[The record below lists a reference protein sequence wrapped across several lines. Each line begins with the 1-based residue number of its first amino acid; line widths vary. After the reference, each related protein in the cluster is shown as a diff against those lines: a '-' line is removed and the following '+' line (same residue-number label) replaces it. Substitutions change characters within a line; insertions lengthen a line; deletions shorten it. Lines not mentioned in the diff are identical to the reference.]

1 MHSSRKATGLT
12 QKIAK
17 DCMGVPQP
25 ELSAATGLAAE
36 GALKQAP
43 MPSLWS
49 SVREAIRG
57 SHQDFTTGGLNRAI
71 LLLAIPMVLEM
82 VLESLFAV
90 VDVFFVARLGA
101 DAIATVGLTESLL
114 SLVFAIGLGL
124 SLSTTAMVAR
134 RIGEKDPED
143 AAVAGVQA
151 IVLGL
156 ATSFVIGV
164 PCLIYAPDLL
174 RVMGAS
180 PHVVA
185 IGTGYARIALGGSGA
200 ILMLFLNNAI
210 FRGAGDAAIAMRL
223 LWVSNILNLILDPC
237 LIFGLGPFPRLGVTG
252 AALATFT
259 GRSIGVLYQFYR
271 LMRGTERIRIL
282 RRQLRV
288 KWDVLLRLV
297 RVSLTGIMQFIIAHT
312 SWIGLVRIVSV
323 FGSAALAG
331 YTIAIRILIFI
342 ILPSW
347 GLSNAAATLVG
358 QNLGAKQPERAAT
371 SVWRTGFYNMFFLG
385 SVGVFFLIFAT
396 PVIRL
401 FTHDPAVVPLAV
413 ATLRLLSYGN
423 IGYAYG
429 MVMLQAFNGA
439 GDTVTPTI
447 VNFFGFWL
455 LEIPLAYALAIPLHL
470 RSKGVFLSIVIAE
483 AAIAGG
489 GVVLFKKGRWKRQ
502 EI

>member
-1 MHSSRKATGLT
+1 MVFTARLRGNAQDSMET
-12 QKIAK
+12 QEA
-17 DCMGVPQP
+17 VVVLQP
-25 ELSAATGLAAE
+25 SF
-36 GALKQAP
+36 
-43 MPSLWS
+43 WS
-49 SVREAIRG
+49 SIREAVRG
-57 SHQDFTTGGLNRAI
+57 SHQDYTTGSLNRAI

-90 VDVFFVARLGA
+90 VDVFWVGRLGA

-114 SLVFAIGLGL
+114 SLVFAVGLGL

-134 RIGEKDPED
+134 RIGEKDPSG

-156 ATSFVIGV
+156 LVSLAIGV
-164 PCLIYAPDLL
+164 PCFFLAPRLL
-174 RVMGAS
+174 QIMGAS
-180 PHVVA
+180 REVVA
-185 IGTGYARIALGGSGA
+185 VGSGYARIALGGSGA

-223 LWVSNILNLILDPC
+223 LWVSNIINLVLDPC
-237 LIFGLGPFPRLGVTG
+237 LIFGLGPFPKLGVTG

-259 GRSIGVLYQFYR
+259 GRSIGVGYQFYR
-271 LMRGTERIRIL
+271 LLCGTERIRIL
-282 RRQLRV
+282 RQHARV
-288 KWDVLLRLV
+288 NFAVLVRLV
-297 RVSLTGIMQFIIAHT
+297 RVSLTGILQFAIAHT
-312 SWIGLVRIVSV
+312 SWIGLVRIVSI

-331 YTIAIRILIFI
+331 YTIAIRIVIFV

-358 QNLGAKQPERAAT
+358 QNLGAKQPERAAS
-371 SVWRTGFYNMFFLG
+371 SVWRTGFYNMVFLG
-385 SVGVFFLIFAT
+385 IIGLIFVAFAE
-396 PVIRL
+396 PIVKL
-401 FTHDPAVVPLAV
+401 FTHDPQVVPLA
-413 ATLRLLSYGN
+413 ASCLRIISYGN

-455 LEIPLAYALAIPLHL
+455 LEIPLAYLLAIPL
-470 RSKGVFLSIVIAE
+470 RMQARGAYISIVAAE
-483 AAIAGG
+483 AAIAAVS
-489 GVVLFKKGRWKRQ
+489 VVLFKRGYWKKQ
-502 EI
+502 QI